1 MCLWEHSTIPRD
13 QVLSI
18 LVMRSLLLG
27 AFLLAIVA
35 DWNAIAGFDGNT
47 PVDGGLL
54 QDDLR
59 LFVNRRAYTLQFR
72 HSNRSSGR
80 SCQIQLTFRA
90 DSNLNSRRVSEGT
103 FRCC

>member
-1 MCLWEHSTIPRD
+1 MLSYWRLWLTGT
-13 QVLSI
+13 Q
-18 LVMRSLLLG
+18 
-27 AFLLAIVA
+27 LLASMKYTSLA
-35 DWNAIAGFDGNT
+35 
-47 PVDGGLL
+47 
-54 QDDLR
+54 R
-59 LFVNRRAYTLQFR
+59 SCYEFVNRRAYTLQFR